1 MSVRSSTPYRAPPVF
16 DPARAARFAAELGLP
31 AHGYLDRPDTRALIL
46 GAAGNSPYLA
56 GLMLREPEYLAEFFT
71 RGPDAILADLNAHAL
86 AAGSEEDQAI
96 AMRRLRVAKRRAAL
110 VIALADLS
118 GLYEVESVTTAMTRL
133 ADASVVGALRF
144 LLREAAKRNNLAVTD
159 GEGLAQ
165 TSGLVVIAMGKHGA
179 FELNYSSD
187 IDLVV
192 FYDEERFPYHVRG
205 EKRAAAVDLTK
216 GLLRLLADSTAEGYV
231 FRVDLRLRPDAGA
244 TQIAIPTEAAELY
257 YESMGQNWERAA
269 WIKARAVGGDAQAS
283 QQFLKTMEPFVWR
296 KNLDYAAIEDI
307 HSIKRQ
313 IHAYGGHASVA
324 AAGHNIKLGRGGI
337 REIEFFAQTQQLIL
351 GGRDPSLRIPT
362 TLGALAALHE
372 RGHISKEAL
381 DDLSESYRF
390 LRQLEHRLQMIDDL
404 QTHTLPKTPDG
415 MDHVARFMGYADT
428 VAFEDAL
435 LKHLTRVQGHY
446 ARLFE
451 RAAPLAGEKGSLVFT
466 GVEEDPETLATLAR
480 MGFERASDISGT
492 IRGWHHGR
500 IRATRSARAREL
512 LTKLI
517 PALLNALSKTAD
529 PHAAFVHFDRFLS
542 GLPAG
547 VQVFSMLLANP
558 RLLQLLAEIA
568 GSAPRLAQY
577 LGRHPSVLDAL
588 TDPGFLV
595 GIPTR
600 DELASRLD
608 AALAGM
614 PSHEAALDAAR
625 RFAKEENF
633 RVGVQV
639 IEGIADAEHAG
650 PAYARVAETAIRG
663 LQAVVESE
671 MAASHGRV
679 AGGAFATV
687 ALGKLGGREMT
698 ATSDLD
704 LVFVY
709 THAKDAGASD
719 GARPLPPATYF
730 ARASQRLISGLTA
743 ATAEGRL
750 YDVDMRLR
758 PSGNQGPVAVR
769 LDSFIDYHRERSWTW
784 ERMALTRARVLSGS
798 PSFRTEVERAILNV
812 LIRSE
817 PAATILADA
826 RAMRDKL
833 LTQFPGHGPWDIK
846 FSPGGL
852 IDIEFIAQTLQL
864 LHAPKAPGVLDP
876 NTIAALEKLACAGCL
891 SSSDAEILIA
901 AARLEHGLT
910 QVLRIALEG
919 PFDAGAASRGL
930 KALLARDAD
939 APDFSALASELQDTE
954 ARVHAIFERL
964 LPPLSA

>member
-1 MSVRSSTPYRAPPVF
+1 MSGHPSVPFRPLPPFDSARA
-16 DPARAARFAAELGLP
+16 DRITAELAAPARA
-31 AHGYLDRPDTRALIL
+31 YLEPKDTLKLIE
-46 GAAGNSPYLA
+46 GVAGNSPYL
-56 GLMLREPEYLAEFFT
+56 GSLLLKEPETVAAFFE
-71 RGPDAILADLNAHAL
+71 RGPDDVLAGLNADAL
-86 AAGSEEDQAI
+86 AAGELEDQAK
-96 AMRRLRVAKRRAAL
+96 AQRRLRLAKRRAAL
-110 VIALADLS
+110 TIALADIA
-118 GLYEVESVTTAMTRL
+118 GLYEVEAVTAAMTRL
-133 ADASVVGALRF
+133 ADASVAGALSF
-144 LLREAAKRNNLAVTD
+144 LLREAAKRNNIAA
-159 GEGLAQ
+159 GEALMQ

-192 FYDEERFPYHVRG
+192 FYDQERFPFTIRG

-216 GLLRLLADSTAEGYV
+216 GLLRLLSDSTADGYV

-244 TQIAIPTEAAELY
+244 TQIAISTEAAELY

-269 WIKARAVGGDAQAS
+269 WIKARAVGGDGQAS
-283 QQFLKTMEPFVWR
+283 RQFLKSMEPFVWR

-313 IHAYGGHASVA
+313 IHAHGGHASVA

-351 GGRDPSLRIPT
+351 GGRDPSLRVPT
-362 TLGALAALHE
+362 TLGALRALEE

-381 DDLSESYRF
+381 EDMSASYRF
-390 LRQLEHRLQMIDDL
+390 LRQLEHRLQMIDDQ
-404 QTHTLPKTPDG
+404 QTHTLPKAPDG

-428 VAFEDAL
+428 VAFEETL
-435 LKHLTRVQGHY
+435 LSHLTRVQGHY

-451 RAAPLAGEKGSLVFT
+451 REAPLAGEKGSLVFT
-466 GVEEDPETLATLAR
+466 GVEEDPETVATLAR
-480 MGFERASDISGT
+480 MGFERAADISGV

-512 LTKLI
+512 LTKLM
-517 PALLNALSKTAD
+517 PALLASLSKTAD
-529 PHAAFVHFDRFLS
+529 PHSAFLHFDRLLA

-547 VQVFSMLLANP
+547 VQLFSMLLANP
-558 RLLQLLAEIA
+558 RLLELLAEIA
-568 GSAPRLAQY
+568 GSAPKLAEY

-588 TDPGFLV
+588 TDSGFLV
-595 GIPTR
+595 AMPSK
-600 DELASRLD
+600 DELTRRLD
-608 AALAGM
+608 AALISAPG
-614 PSHEAALDAAR
+614 HEAALDAVR

-639 IEGIADAEHAG
+639 IEGMADAEHAG
-650 PAYARVAETAIRG
+650 PAYAHVAETALRG
-663 LQAVVESE
+663 LEQVVEGE
-671 MAASHGRV
+671 MAAAHGRV
-679 AGGAFATV
+679 PGGAFATV
-687 ALGKLGGREMT
+687 ALGKLGGLEMT
-698 ATSDLD
+698 AASDLD

-709 THAKDAGASD
+709 DHDKDASASD
-719 GARPLPPATYF
+719 GKRPLPPSAYF
-730 ARASQRLISGLTA
+730 ARLSQRLIAGLTA

-769 LDSFIDYHRERSWTW
+769 LDSFAEYHRERSWTW
-784 ERMALTRARVLSGS
+784 ERMALTRARVLSGGA
-798 PSFRTEVERAILNV
+798 PFRAEVERAIANV
-812 LIRSE
+812 LTRPE
-817 PAATILADA
+817 NPATIRADA

-833 LTQFPGHGPWDIK
+833 VAQFPGYGIWDIK
-846 FSPGGL
+846 FVPGGL

-864 LHAPKAPGVLDP
+864 IHAPQEASVLDQ
-876 NTIAALEKLACAGCL
+876 NTIGALEKLARTHFL
-891 SSSDAEILIA
+891 SASDAEALIA

-910 QVLRIALEG
+910 QVLRIAVDG
-919 PFDAGAASRGL
+919 PFDPQTASRGL

-939 APDFSALASELQDTE
+939 APDFPVLASQLEETE

-964 LPPLSA
+964 LPPA